1 MKLPNFCETDV
12 SLWFLTGEN
21 LFGQNGIFDENKMCE
36 FLLVALDIRHL
47 QQVKHVLVNLSP
59 THPFSQLRKALFEA
73 YEPSMDSKLDELLNA
88 SELGDRRPT
97 ELLSRMRHLM
107 ETEQS
112 PTLLKKLFL
121 SKLPVDV
128 KRVL

>member
-1 MKLPNFCETDV
+1 M
-12 SLWFLTGEN
+12 
-21 LFGQNGIFDENKMCE
+21 
-36 FLLVALDIRHL
+36 
-47 QQVKHVLVNLSP
+47 LVNLSLTP
-59 THPFSQLRKALFEA
+59 PFSQLRKALFEA
-73 YEPSMDSKLDELLNA
+73 NEPSMDSKLDELLDA

-107 ETEQS
+107 GTEQS

-128 KRVL
+128 KRVVVASGTDMIALMN